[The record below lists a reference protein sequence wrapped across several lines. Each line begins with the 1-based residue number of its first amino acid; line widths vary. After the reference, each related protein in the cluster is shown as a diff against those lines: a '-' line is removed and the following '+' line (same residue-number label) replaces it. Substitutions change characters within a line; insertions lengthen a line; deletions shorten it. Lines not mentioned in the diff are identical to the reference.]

1 MTKKEQLKINEKV
14 EAIFEEVYRIDVH
27 ERVSKC
33 KRLRTCSAYVCKLG
47 RFYILKSYRTIVAV
61 IDTSDDTCYDFLR
74 KVYCYTSTSAQHI
87 AKFRHDYGQG
97 KWGCANVL
105 TWRQVR

>member
-1 MTKKEQLKINEKV
+1 MTKKEQLKINENV
-14 EAIFEEVYRIDVH
+14 ETICEEIYNLDIH
-27 ERVSKC
+27 ERASEWNVC
-33 KRLRTCSAYVCKLG
+33 AHVCKLG
-47 RFYILKSYRTIVAV
+47 RFYILKSYRNIVAV

-74 KVYCYTSTSAQHI
+74 KVYGYTSTSAQHI

-105 TWRQVR
+105 TRRQVR